1 VRFINARVRSK
12 RTPRYIRA
20 FAGCSLAE
28 AVKMATWVPAG
39 VAGIASRTGS
49 IEPGKDADLALLH
62 PDFAV
67 AATIIGGEVV
77 YQRDEG

>member
-1 VRFINARVRSK
+1 
-12 RTPRYIRA
+12 
-20 FAGCSLAE
+20 
-28 AVKMATWVPAG
+28 MATWVPAG

-67 AATIIGGEVV
+67 AATIVGGEVV